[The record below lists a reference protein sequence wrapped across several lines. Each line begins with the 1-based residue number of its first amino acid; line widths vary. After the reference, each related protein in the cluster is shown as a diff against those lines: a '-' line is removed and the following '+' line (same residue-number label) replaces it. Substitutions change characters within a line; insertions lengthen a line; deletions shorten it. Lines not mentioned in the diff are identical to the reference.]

1 MMSLIRFCLSFVA
14 CVLGLIVLIPVLA
27 IWLPF
32 WFVIVTTRMARRL
45 FGPNVLLWEDLV
57 RHDDQVGWR
66 LKPDVIAACEAVD
79 VFHVTTD
86 KQGWSGALQA
96 ADAKVIVFGDS
107 NAFGY
112 GVDHAKAYFQ
122 LCAPH
127 VPVKAIGAPGYNLV
141 QELLL
146 MQDMASQLRG
156 KLVIWLICNAN
167 DLYDNLSPQM
177 DGYRT
182 PFVRQTGADEWEI
195 VSSHISPEP
204 WLCSA
209 GRHAARRQPLA
220 PNLHRPNHL
229 SERAYDACEWL
240 IAQGHELCRSAGAEL
255 VVMTVPSPFAL
266 DSKKTAREDV
276 DPDYPDRRIG
286 VACDELGVPFVPLK
300 AHLGVDDYLYH
311 DDHWNEQ
318 GHVKVA
324 NVIVSL
330 FRARSVAQPPPMPD
344 RLRLGTALAR

>member
-1 MMSLIRFCLSFVA
+1 MPIVTFLLSFAALVVGL
-14 CVLGLIVLIPVLA
+14 VLLIPVLV

-32 WFVIVTTRMARRL
+32 WFVAVTTRKARR
-45 FGPNVLLWEDLV
+45 FFEPKVLGWQDMV
-57 RHDDQVGWR
+57 RHDPRIGWR
-66 LKPDVIAACEAVD
+66 LQPDVVASCEGVD
-79 VFHVTTD
+79 VFRVTTD
-86 KQGWSGALQA
+86 SQGWSGSLQA
-96 ADAKVIVFGDS
+96 ADAKVVVFGDS

-112 GVDHAKAYFQ
+112 GVDHAKAYFR
-122 LCAPH
+122 LCSQE

-146 MQDMASQLRG
+146 MEGMASELRG

-182 PFVRQTGADEWEI
+182 PFVRQTATGDWEV
-195 VSSHISPEP
+195 VSSHVSPEP
-204 WLCSA
+204 WSCSA

-220 PNLHRPNHL
+220 PALHRSNYL
-229 SERAYDACEWL
+229 SERAYAACGWL

-266 DSKKTAREDV
+266 DSKRTAREDV

-286 VACDELGVPFVPLK
+286 AACEALGIPFVPLK
-300 AHLGVDDYLYH
+300 HYLGAGDYLDH
-311 DDHWNEQ
+311 DDHWNDR

-324 NVIVSL
+324 DVIVSL
-330 FRARSVAQPPPMPD
+330 FRARAVAHPPPMPD
-344 RLRLGTALAR
+344 RLRLGAAPAR